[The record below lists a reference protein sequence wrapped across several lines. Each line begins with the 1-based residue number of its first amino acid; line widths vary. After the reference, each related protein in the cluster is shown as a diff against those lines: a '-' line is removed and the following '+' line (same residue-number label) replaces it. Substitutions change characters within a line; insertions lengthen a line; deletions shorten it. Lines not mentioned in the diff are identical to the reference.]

1 MIRIEQDEAVLRNK
15 ESRSHGLT
23 VWGLER
29 IKRTLTGTKLPL
41 TNYRARIA
49 VATVMEMQI
58 WVALS
63 ADGVVR
69 GLKWKALY

>member
-1 MIRIEQDEAVLRNK
+1 MKLCEGTKKTGRMDV
-15 ESRSHGLT
+15 T
-23 VWGLER
+23 VWGFER
-29 IKRTLTGTKLPL
+29 IKYTLTGTKLPL

-63 ADGVVR
+63 ADGVVE